1 MNTDNR
7 MNYMTMN
14 AAAEDD
20 EEESL
25 DLLEIANVLLSK
37 LWVLILV
44 AAIGAGAAGIGTTLF
59 ITPKYQATSMIYI
72 YSKTTSVTSLVDLQL
87 GSQLAVDFTIV
98 ATTREVMEKV
108 IESANLDMDYW
119 DILDCVSV
127 YNPTG
132 SHVLEITATN
142 EDPELAAKISNSVA
156 NELRSRIADVMN
168 TEEPAMVERAVVPGS
183 PSSPKMKTNVILGAA
198 GAFIVAAGLIVLIYL
213 MDDTIKTEE
222 DVKRYLNLNVLAEI
236 PAERNQKKNGK
247 AAKNAKSAKASKYSS
262 KGKKVS

>member
-14 AAAEDD
+14 TQADDD

-25 DLLEIANVLLSK
+25 DLLELGSVLLSK
-37 LWVLILV
+37 LWVLILFAV
-44 AAIGAGAAGIGTTLF
+44 IGAGAAGIITSLF
-59 ITPKYQATSMIYI
+59 VTPKYNATSMIYI

-108 IESANLDMDYW
+108 IESANLEMSYDA
-119 DILDCVSV
+119 LLGCVSV

-132 SHVLEITATN
+132 SHVLEITATHS
-142 EDPELAAKISNSVA
+142 DPEMAAKISNSVA

-168 TEEPAMVERAVVPGS
+168 TDEPSMVERAVVPTS
-183 PSSPKMKTNVILGAA
+183 PSSPKPKLNILLGGAGAA
-198 GAFIVAAGLIVLIYL
+198 FVAAACVVIIYL

-236 PAERNQKKNGK
+236 PAERSQKKSTK
-247 AAKNAKSAKASKYSS
+247 AAKKTKKAKTATAKRAA
-262 KGKKVS
+262 G